1 MVFKF
6 TKLPIPEFA
15 IRALNFGCI
24 LMVLIC
30 LSMIPNVSEAIVIN
44 LVDIDSWLPSPT
56 GNYRRMDVADQ
67 LYSEYYR
74 NSYDCAQFG
83 KTQVISSTSLKLK
96 PILLA

>member
-6 TKLPIPEFA
+6 TKLLIPEFA

-44 LVDIDSWLPSPT
+44 LVDIDSGLPSPT
-56 GNYRRMDVADQ
+56 EIRGHHTN
-67 LYSEYYR
+67 
-74 NSYDCAQFG
+74 F
-83 KTQVISSTSLKLK
+83 KLK
-96 PILLA
+96 SIFV